1 MRKEMNVPDDAHLTM
16 INSANKGTTP
26 VRKCWAEMLLAWA
39 QFAKKHDDAYLYIH
53 TEAFGL
59 AQGVRIER
67 LLEAV
72 KAPIDRV
79 RIVPQFEYR
88 QGISADVVAK
98 LYSAS
103 DVLLMTSRGE
113 GFGIPTIESQACAT
127 PVIVSNWTAQPE
139 LCGVGWKVDGQP
151 EWDELQTGWW
161 LVPNVQEITDA
172 LEQSYNL
179 KQDTEKMATAKVQ
192 AVEFAKAYDTRTVFA
207 EHWTPILSQLEQEL
221 RAKKQPQPLNRE
233 QRRSKGK
240 R

>member
-1 MRKEMNVPDDAHLTM
+1 
-16 INSANKGTTP
+16 
-26 VRKCWAEMLLAWA
+26 MLLAWA

-151 EWDELQTGWW
+151 EWDELLSSPKRTTRAPCSLNTG
-161 LVPNVQEITDA
+161 
-172 LEQSYNL
+172 
-179 KQDTEKMATAKVQ
+179 
-192 AVEFAKAYDTRTVFA
+192 
-207 EHWTPILSQLEQEL
+207 
-221 RAKKQPQPLNRE
+221 
-233 QRRSKGK
+233 RRSCLNLSRNCAPKSS
-240 R
+240 RNR